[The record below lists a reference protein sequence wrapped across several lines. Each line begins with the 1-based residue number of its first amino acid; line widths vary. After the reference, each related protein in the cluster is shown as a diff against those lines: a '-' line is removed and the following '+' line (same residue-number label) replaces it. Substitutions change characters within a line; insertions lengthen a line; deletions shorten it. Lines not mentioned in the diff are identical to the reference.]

1 MAVKREDP
9 DGMKQVPI
17 IKLENQD
24 PSREENPFYADPSD
38 RYQEEELHA
47 SREQLVRA
55 LRTRQER
62 EERQQFD
69 GQGDQTM

>member
-24 PSREENPFYADPSD
+24 PSREENPFYADQVIDIRKRSCMP
-38 RYQEEELHA
+38 
-47 SREQLVRA
+47 
-55 LRTRQER
+55 
-62 EERQQFD
+62 
-69 GQGDQTM
+69 QGNN

>member
-24 PSREENPFYADPSD
+24 LSREENPFYADPSD

-47 SREQLVRA
+47 
-55 LRTRQER
+55 
-62 EERQQFD
+62 
-69 GQGDQTM
+69 